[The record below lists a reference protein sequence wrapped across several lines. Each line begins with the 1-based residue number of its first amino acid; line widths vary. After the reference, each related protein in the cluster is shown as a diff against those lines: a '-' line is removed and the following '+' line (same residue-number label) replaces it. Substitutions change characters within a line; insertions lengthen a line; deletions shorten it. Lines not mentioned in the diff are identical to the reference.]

1 MGSVF
6 VITVSDMRF
15 SFGQRI
21 LFDQVNLKFS
31 PGNCYGIIGANG
43 AGKSTFLNILSGK
56 LEADYGTIAIPRTER
71 LAVLEQDQFIFDEYS
86 VLESTIMGY
95 RHLYEVG
102 KQRDALYAKEDFT
115 EEDGMKAGELEAE
128 FAELGGYEAENDA
141 AILLNGLGIESY
153 LHNVCMRELE
163 PGVKVRVLLAQTL
176 FGNPDNLLLDEPT
189 NLLDLESITWLENFL
204 YNFENTVIIVSH
216 DRHFLNQVCTHMVDI
231 DFSKMTMFVGNY
243 DFWQQTSELIHSQ
256 KRDQHKKN
264 EERAAELKKFIQ
276 RFSAN
281 AAKSRQATSRRK
293 ELEKLNL
300 DALPASS
307 RRFPYVAFKPNREVG
322 RNVIE
327 CKGLGY
333 RAANG
338 EKLFENLDFRIEQGD
353 KIAIV
358 GADEQRKTALIEL
371 VAGDAQPDSGEV
383 LKGQTIRIG
392 YLMSNSSKYFTNPT
406 NMTDWLRQYSENKEE
421 SYIRSFLGRMLFSG
435 EESLKPVNVLSG
447 GEKMRCMLSKLMLS
461 EANMLVLDGPTAHL
475 DLESITALNNGLIA
489 FTGVLLF
496 SSHDHQFI
504 QTIANRIVEFTPN
517 GLIDRRMQFDE
528 YIQDETIRQLRDQ
541 MFGGQHERIVI

>member
-1 MGSVF
+1 M
-6 VITVSDMRF
+6 ITVSDMRF
-15 SFGQRI
+15 SFGRRV

-56 LEADYGTIAIPRTER
+56 LEADYGTIAIPSAER
-71 LAVLEQDQFIFDEYS
+71 LAVLEQDQFVLDKFS
-86 VLESTIMGY
+86 VLESTIMGH

-141 AILLNGLGIESY
+141 AILLSGLGIESH

-163 PGVKVRVLLAQTL
+163 PGVKVRVLLAQAL
-176 FGNPDNLLLDEPT
+176 FGNPENLLLDEPT

-204 YNFENTVIIVSH
+204 YNFENTVIVVSH

-243 DFWQQTSELIHSQ
+243 DFWQQTSELIHTQ
-256 KRDQHKKN
+256 KRDQRKKD

-307 RRFPYVAFKPNREVG
+307 RRFPYVAFKPSREVG

-327 CKGLGY
+327 CKALCY
-333 RAANG
+333 HSANG
-338 EKLFENLDFRIEQGD
+338 EKLFDKLDFRIEQGD
-353 KIAIV
+353 KIALV
-358 GADEQRKTALIEL
+358 GSDEQRKTALLEL
-371 VAGDAQPDSGEV
+371 VAGAAEAASGEV
-383 LKGQTIRIG
+383 LRGQTVRIG
-392 YLMSNSSKYFTNPT
+392 YLPSNTGEYFAKPT
-406 NMTDWLRQYSENKEE
+406 NMTDWLREYSENKEE

-447 GEKMRCMLSKLMLS
+447 GEKMRCMLSKLMLG

-475 DLESITALNNGLIA
+475 DLESITALNNGLMA

-504 QTIANRIVEFTPN
+504 QTVANRIVEFSPN
-517 GLIDRRMQFDE
+517 GLLDRRMQFDE
-528 YIQDETIRQLRDQ
+528 YIQDDTIRQLRDQ
-541 MFGGQHERIVI
+541 MFGGKHERIVI

>member
-1 MGSVF
+1 M
-6 VITVSDMRF
+6 ITVSDMRF

-56 LEADYGTIAIPRTER
+56 LESDYGTIAIPSAER
-71 LAVLEQDQFIFDEYS
+71 LAVLEQDQFVLDEYS
-86 VLESTIMGY
+86 VLESTIMGH

-141 AILLNGLGIESY
+141 AILLSGLGIESH

-163 PGVKVRVLLAQTL
+163 PGMKVRVLLAQAL
-176 FGNPDNLLLDEPT
+176 FGNPENLLLDEPT

-204 YNFENTVIIVSH
+204 YNFENTVIVVSH

-256 KRDQHKKN
+256 KRDQRKKN

-307 RRFPYVAFKPNREVG
+307 RRFPYVGFKPNREIG

-327 CKGLGY
+327 CKGLSY
-333 RAANG
+333 KAANG
-338 EKLFENLDFRIEQGD
+338 EKLFEQLDFRIEQGD
-353 KIAIV
+353 KIALV

-371 VAGDAQPDSGEV
+371 VAGAAQPNSGDM
-383 LKGQTIRIG
+383 LKGQTVRIG
-392 YLMSNSSKYFTNPT
+392 YLPSNSSEYFANPT

-541 MFGGQHERIVI
+541 MFGGKHERIVI

>member
-392 YLMSNSSKYFTNPT
+392 YLMSNSSKYFANPT